1 MRDLIDKNTLRK
13 ELSKLPSE
21 MEFVRKADVMT
32 ILGNQKCAYNIDRVV
47 KQIEELKTIEID
59 FGITINALWR
69 DYVIDV
75 IKKDGLINDINS
87 KMSIVNKK

>member
-21 MEFVRKADVMT
+21 MGFVRKADVMT

-47 KQIEELKTIEID
+47 KQIEELKTIEIG

-69 DYVIDV
+69 DDVIDV
-75 IKKDGLINDINS
+75 IKK
-87 KMSIVNKK
+87 MV